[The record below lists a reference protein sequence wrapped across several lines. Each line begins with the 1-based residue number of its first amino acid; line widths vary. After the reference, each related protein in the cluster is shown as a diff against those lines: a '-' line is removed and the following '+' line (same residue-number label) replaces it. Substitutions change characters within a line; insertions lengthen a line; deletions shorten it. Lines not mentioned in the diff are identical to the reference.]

1 MGKHSP
7 VAIAPKYMESFQCIG
22 SSCEENCCHGWQVT
36 IDKQTFKKYRTVE
49 ITELRDKMKEMV
61 KISEPSTSAEN
72 HAHIQLDSKGFCP
85 FLDEKSLCE
94 IQGKLGATYLSRTCQ
109 TYPRHHNRK
118 NDEIWLFSSLSCPE
132 AARKALL
139 DTEAMSFIQITL
151 PYPNDQVVPIAATLK
166 YSEQSKDLLL
176 AFSNYIYETS
186 FSIISFSKFQSWE
199 AMIVLGLMV
208 QKINQ
213 TLIEGE
219 TNDARALMVE
229 KLINFT
235 DVSYLMQ
242 AGELAHGIEVNRSKQ
257 ISLLRGVLQIYFS
270 KHNPRSSFR
279 QVILDAMEGIQFDE
293 KDLVGTETRYGNA
306 EEMWFRPFDNE
317 HPHLLKNYLLN
328 DIGKNNFPIG
338 KSRGIETEFLDLAV
352 RYSLVKLILVG
363 IAGLKKEKFSAA
375 DYVQVIYT
383 FSRNIEHN
391 PKFMPELLTLLE
403 KEGLKNFAAAT
414 LMMR

>member
-49 ITELRDKMKEMV
+49 IVELREKMKEMV
-61 KISEPSTSAEN
+61 KITEPSVSADS
-72 HAHIQLDSKGFCP
+72 HAHIQLDDKGFCP

-94 IQGKLGATYLSRTCQ
+94 IQGRLGASYLSRTCQ
-109 TYPRHHNRK
+109 TYPRNHSRK
-118 NDEIWLFSSLSCPE
+118 NGEIWLFSSLSCPE

-139 DTEAMSFIQITL
+139 DAEAMNPTL
-151 PYPNDQVVPIAATLK
+151 VTLSYPNEQAVPIAASYL
-166 YSEQSKDLLL
+166 YSETSPELVMAL
-176 AFSNYIYETS
+176 SSYIYEAT
-186 FSIISFSKFQSWE
+186 FSIISFTKFQSWK

-208 QKINQ
+208 QKLNLLAKDEN
-213 TLIEGE
+213 TD
-219 TNDARALMVE
+219 NARALMIE
-229 KLINFT
+229 NLINFT
-235 DVSYLMQ
+235 DNAYLTQ
-242 AGELAHGIEVNRSKQ
+242 AGELADGIEIKRSKQ

-279 QVILDAMEGIQFDE
+279 QVILDAMEGIQYEE
-293 KDLVGTETRYGNA
+293 KDLESTELRYA
-306 EEMWFRPFDNE
+306 EADENWFSPFDNS
-317 HPHLLKNYLLN
+317 HPYLLKNYLLN
-328 DIGKNNFPIG
+328 DIGKCNFPIG
-338 KSRGIETEFLDLAV
+338 KLRGLETEFIDLAV
-352 RYSLVKLILVG
+352 RYSLIKMILIG
-363 IAGLKKEKFSAA
+363 IAGFKKEKFSEA

-391 PKFMPELLTLLE
+391 PKFIPDLLTLLE
-403 KEGLKNFAAAT
+403 GEDLRNIAAAT